1 MGLAGV
7 ICPMNFLPRRPSGGG
22 CGIGKSERS
31 GWKSGAFLSELNE
44 REQQL
49 DWSEYSLEGSLVPA
63 KGGVWSRKKQAAR

>member
-1 MGLAGV
+1 VAAAAGLGRAKG
-7 ICPMNFLPRRPSGGG
+7 
-22 CGIGKSERS
+22 S